1 MINRVISIFFRNETS
16 GMTSK
21 GFMNTLKLGSV
32 YACGRITLDLMESD
46 LPEQEQHITDFVV
59 NSDDVK
65 AVFEFVKKSMVIYKS
80 LKVGFTRFCI
90 VFFNFPLIRCG
101 LLNRLSMVREKMRIS
116 WSWKILLMR
125 HLTLLFLKSSRFS
138 KKLLTG
144 RLVL

>member
-1 MINRVISIFFRNETS
+1 
-16 GMTSK
+16 MTSK
-21 GFMNTLKLGSV
+21 GFMNTLKLASV

-116 WSWKILLMR
+116 
-125 HLTLLFLKSSRFS
+125 
-138 KKLLTG
+138 
-144 RLVL
+144 